1 MTKRNQT
8 LILVA
13 LLLAGFLV
21 RLYKIENPVADWHSW
36 RQADTS
42 AVTRNFVKYGIDVF
56 RPRYDDLSD
65 VSGKGLFN
73 PDGYRFVEF
82 PVFNLIHLLVFK
94 ALPFLTLE
102 IAGRLTAV
110 ISSIASAWLIFLLVR
125 RRTSPVP
132 ALLSAAFFLFLP
144 YNIYFSRVILPDPL
158 MVTLFLASLNFFDI
172 WFTRGK
178 TKNLVLGTV
187 FGSLAV
193 LVKPIA
199 LFFLLPLV
207 WQFWNKFKM
216 KVFRR
221 KEVILSVIGILLP
234 FGIWRLWEN
243 NFPQGIPANMW
254 LLNGN
259 KIRFKGAFFRWI
271 FGERVAYLILGSWGL
286 FPFISGVIAAASAH
300 FYLITWVLSAVLYL
314 FTFATGNIQHDYY
327 QIPIIPAMAVM
338 LSLGSVSLW
347 RREQNF
353 LSTWTKR
360 GILVIC
366 LAFMMAFSWY
376 QIRGLYQV
384 NHWEIVAA
392 GKAVDRLTPKDAV
405 VVAPY
410 LGDTAFLYQTN
421 RRGFAFMFLP
431 IKDFID
437 RFDATYYV
445 STNYDDETNA
455 IMKKYIVVE
464 KTPEY
469 VVVKLEEPIRP

>member
-1 MTKRNQT
+1 MSKRNQI
-8 LILVA
+8 LILAV
-13 LLLAGFLV
+13 LLLSGFLV
-21 RLYKIENPVADWHSW
+21 RLYKIDNPVADWHSW

-42 AVTRNFVKYGIDVF
+42 AVTRNYVKYGIDLF

-82 PVFNLIHLLVFK
+82 PVFNLAHLVIYK

-102 IAGRLTAV
+102 ITGRLTA
-110 ISSIASAWLIFLLVR
+110 IFSSLVSAWLIFLIVR
-125 RRTSPVP
+125 RHSTPVS
-132 ALLSAAFFLFLP
+132 ALLSVGFFLFLP
-144 YNIYFSRVILPDPL
+144 YNIYYSRVILPDPL
-158 MVTLFLASLNFFDI
+158 MVTLFLASLNCFDV
-172 WFTRGK
+172 WFANGQK
-178 TKNLVLGTV
+178 KNLF
-187 FGSLAV
+187 FGSILGGLAV
-193 LVKPIA
+193 LVKPVA

-207 WQFWNKFKM
+207 WQFWKKFKF
-216 KVFRR
+216 KVFR
-221 KEVILSVIGILLP
+221 KWEVILSVVGILLP
-234 FGIWRLWEN
+234 FGLWRLWEN

-259 KIRFKGAFFRWI
+259 KIRFKGSFFRWI

-286 FPFISGVIAAASAH
+286 FPFISGIISAVSTN

-327 QIPIIPAMAVM
+327 QIPIIPVMAVM
-338 LSLGSVSLW
+338 LSLGSIHLW
-347 RREQNF
+347 RKESSF
-353 LSTWTKR
+353 LSTWAKR
-360 GILVIC
+360 GILITS
-366 LAFMMAFSWY
+366 LGFMMAFTWY

-410 LGDTAFLYQTN
+410 TGDTAFLYQTN
-421 RRGFAFMFLP
+421 RRGFPFMYLP

-437 RFDATYYV
+437 RFGASYYV
-445 STNYDDETNA
+445 SVNYDDQTNA
-455 IMKKYIVVE
+455 IMNKYIVVE
-464 KTPEY
+464 KTPQY